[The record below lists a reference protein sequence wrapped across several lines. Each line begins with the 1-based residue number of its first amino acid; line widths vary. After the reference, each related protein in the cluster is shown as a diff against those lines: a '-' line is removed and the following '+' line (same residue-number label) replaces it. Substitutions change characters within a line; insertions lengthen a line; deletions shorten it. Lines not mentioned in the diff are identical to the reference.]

1 MGFPDVVKVMINS
14 CHYVTTLLI
23 LAMPCH
29 TTYLLVGLPPNT
41 PPQVDTSNFQWLEDF
56 VQLVLWPNAIW

>member
-41 PPQVDTSNFQWLEDF
+41 PHSTAPK
-56 VQLVLWPNAIW
+56 PNQGALIVNANRRIQD